1 MTSGG
6 TPRFSTA
13 VLRVLLPDA
22 VRDDALDELRDGY
35 LLRVAR
41 HGRAAA
47 NRWYRRQVPAFA
59 IRVRLAILTGGS
71 LAPSSEPH
79 VPESS
84 LSGSERMTTIL
95 ADLRYGARAM
105 VRNPAFSVIAVLT
118 LALGIGANAAIF
130 SVVRTVLLRPLPF
143 PEPDRLVQV
152 WESRLDRGWNQSS
165 FTHAN
170 FWDVQDM
177 NRSFSAIGAITFGSI
192 NLAARDNPELL
203 SVAYVTTG
211 FLRALGVT
219 PVAGRVFADGEDR
232 VGADQRIAVLSHR
245 LWTTQFGGDR
255 SIVGR
260 DVTLGGQAYRVIG
273 VLPPGTPWLDAGDL
287 FMPLRRGPNEDRG
300 SFELTVI
307 GRLARGVTID
317 AARSDLNR
325 VASQLA
331 GQYPE
336 AKGMG
341 VTIQL
346 SDGWVASDSLRRALW
361 VLMSAV
367 GFLLLIACVN
377 LANML
382 LARSTGRIRERAMRA
397 ALGAT
402 RGRVVQTAIAESALL
417 GVLGA
422 AIGLGLAFGVVRLLR
437 AFDPGDIPRL
447 ADVSIDGPVLAI
459 TLGAALITSIITG
472 LAPALRTPYHDIVAA
487 LREGERSVV
496 GNRRAVGLRGAL
508 VSVEVALSL
517 MLLVGA
523 GLLVRSFGA
532 ILDVDRGF
540 ETENR
545 VLFNVTFPNPQNDAD
560 AQRLSALRTQLQA
573 RLEALP
579 QVKDAAAVSIGLL
592 RGTGTGMG
600 FAAQDKPSP
609 ANDAVPWAGWRLI
622 TPNYFR
628 TLGVPILAGR
638 DFNTEDIIS
647 KPWRVVI
654 SHRIAERLWPG
665 ENAVGRQL
673 ILWKGQQESVAEVI
687 GVAGDMRDWDLAD
700 LPSYSVYMPF
710 NGAGWNPSTFV
721 VHTTAAATAIVPI
734 VRSMLAELSPSSPI
748 SNVRTVDQVVGESV
762 AARRFTMLL
771 LAALA
776 GVALLLALAGV
787 YGVLSYSVSRR
798 KTEIGMRMALGA
810 SRSSVLRLVVSQGM
824 RPVIVGLIVGVLG
837 ALGLSRYMASLLFG
851 VTRLDAP
858 TYAGVAALLTVAA
871 VLACY
876 LPARDAMK
884 VDVLTAL
891 REE

>member
-1 MTSGG
+1 MRGV

-13 VLRVLLPDA
+13 VLRALLPNA
-22 VRDDALDELRDGY
+22 VRDEALDELRDGY
-35 LLRVAR
+35 LLRVAQY
-41 HGRAAA
+41 GRAAA
-47 NRWYRRQVPAFA
+47 NRWYRGQVPAFA
-59 IRVRLAILTGGS
+59 IRVRLAILTGGP
-71 LAPSSEPH
+71 LTPPTELH
-79 VPESS
+79 VPEPS

-95 ADLRYGARAM
+95 ADLRYGARAL
-105 VRNPAFSVIAVLT
+105 VRNPAFSLIAVLT

-143 PEPDRLVQV
+143 PQPDRLVQV
-152 WESRLDRGWNQSS
+152 WESRRDRGWNQSS

-177 NRSFSAIGAITFGSI
+177 NRSFSAMGAITYGSI
-192 NLAARDNPELL
+192 NLAGKDNPELL

-219 PVAGRVFADGEDR
+219 PVAGRTFADGEDR
-232 VGADQRIAVLSHR
+232 VGADDRIVVLSHR
-245 LWTTQFGGDR
+245 LWTTQFGSDR

-260 DVTLGGQAYRVIG
+260 DITLSGQAYHVLG

-287 FMPLRRGPNEDRG
+287 FMPLRRGPNEDRD
-300 SFELTVI
+300 SFELSAI
-307 GRLARGVTID
+307 ARLKPGVTID
-317 AARSDLNR
+317 AARADLNR
-325 VASQLA
+325 IAGQLA
-331 GQYPE
+331 SQYPE

-341 VTIQL
+341 VTIEP
-346 SDGWVASDSLRRALW
+346 SEGWVASDSLRRALW

-367 GFLLLIACVN
+367 GFLLLIAFVN

-397 ALGAT
+397 ALGAS
-402 RGRVVQTAIAESALL
+402 RARVIQTAVAESVLL

-422 AIGLGLAFGVVRLLR
+422 AIGLAIAFGAVRLLR

-447 ADVSIDGPVLAI
+447 SEVSIDGLVLAI
-459 TLGAALITSIITG
+459 TLGAALLTSIITG

-487 LREGERSVV
+487 LREGDRSVV
-496 GNRRAVGLRGAL
+496 GNRRTVGLRGAL

-523 GLLVRSFGA
+523 GLLIRSFGA

-540 ETENR
+540 QTENR
-545 VLFNVTFPNPQNDAD
+545 VLFNVTLPNAQNEAD
-560 AQRLSALRTQLQA
+560 VQRLSALRTQLQA
-573 RLEALP
+573 RLAALP
-579 QVKDAAAVSIGLL
+579 QVKDVAAVSIGLL

-609 ANDAVPWAGWRLI
+609 PSDAVPWAGWRMI
-622 TPNYFR
+622 TPNYFK
-628 TLGVPILAGR
+628 TLGVPIVAGR
-638 DFNTEDIIS
+638 DFNADDVIAR
-647 KPWRVVI
+647 PWRVVI

-665 ENAVGRQL
+665 ESAIGRQL

-687 GVAGDMRDWDLAD
+687 GVSGDMRDWDLAD
-700 LPSYSVYMPF
+700 LPSYTVYMPF

-721 VHTTAAATAIVPI
+721 VHTTAAPTAIVPI
-734 VRSMLAELSPSSPI
+734 VRSMLAELSPSSPV
-748 SNVRTVDQVVGESV
+748 SNVRTIDDLVGESV

-771 LAALA
+771 LGALA
-776 GVALLLALAGV
+776 AVALLLALAGV

-810 SRSSVLRLVVSQGM
+810 SRSSVLRLIVSQGM
-824 RPVIVGLIVGVLG
+824 RPVVIGLAAGVLG
-837 ALGLSRYMASLLFG
+837 AIGLSRYMASLLFG